1 MSMSDLPRLSEMQA
15 DTEQNLVD
23 LLRADL
29 ALCTT
34 FADLVLTELMLEDWQ
49 AAQSAL
55 ARSEEG
61 YATVTR
67 LLTKVKD
74 GRHRL
79 SIEQQLNNL
88 RTKLD
93 SLHPHFGR

>member
-1 MSMSDLPRLSEMQA
+1 MSDLPKLSEMQA
-15 DTEQNLVD
+15 ETEQSLVD
-23 LLRADL
+23 FLRADV
-29 ALCTT
+29 ALCNT

-49 AAQSAL
+49 AARSAL
-55 ARSEEG
+55 AKSEEG

-74 GRHRL
+74 GGHRL
-79 SIEQQLNNL
+79 SVEQQLNDL

-93 SLHPHFGR
+93 SLHPHFRR